1 MLSRVRIVALLA
13 LVVLAFLPAT
23 PVAQAQGEE
32 PAAVTITPLEEA
44 VNVRSGP
51 GPEFMI
57 RGTLYPGFSLTATGR
72 TDFPVDFQCSGV
84 EAYDAQAWLRVD
96 LVEGVEGWINLCVVE
111 VTGDYA
117 VLPVAAPAF
126 PVLIDQAEFVQLT
139 AEGWTPE
146 NPAFAAE
153 LSAAVIVHE
162 YPTLGSTILGVIQAG
177 ETVEVLAVSDPP
189 GWLKIRYGEAEGWI
203 VSFVVA
209 LTEDQVAA
217 LPVINLADLFADLLA
232 NYLDQEGAGACQN
245 PPPPWAPAHGWRRQ
259 CEGIDLHT
267 YEPEPPPGHQRGE

>member
-1 MLSRVRIVALLA
+1 MLLRVRTVVVIT
-13 LVVLAFLPAT
+13 LVVLMLLPVT
-23 PVAQAQGEE
+23 LTAQAQGEE
-32 PAAVTITPLEEA
+32 SVPVTITPLEEA

-72 TDFPVDFQCSGV
+72 TDFPTDFTCSGV

-96 LVEGVEGWINLCVVE
+96 LVEGVEGWVNLCVVE
-111 VTGDYA
+111 VTGDYTA
-117 VLPVAAPAF
+117 LPVAVPAF
-126 PVLIDQAEFVQLT
+126 PVLIDAAEFPQLT

-146 NPAFAAE
+146 HPEFAVE
-153 LSAAVIVHE
+153 LSATVIVHE
-162 YPTLGSTILGVIQAG
+162 YPTLGSAILGVIQAS
-177 ETVEVLAVSDPP
+177 ETVEVLAVSDPT
-189 GWLKIRYGEAEGWI
+189 GWLKIRYGETEGWI

-217 LPVINLADLFADLLA
+217 LPVINLSDLFADLLA
-232 NYLDQEGAGACQN
+232 DYLDQEGAGACQN

>member
-1 MLSRVRIVALLA
+1 MLSRFRAVVVVM
-13 LVVLAFLPAT
+13 LVVLMLLPVARM
-23 PVAQAQGEE
+23 AQAQGEE
-32 PAAVTITPLEEA
+32 AAAVTVTPLEEA

-72 TDFPVDFQCSGV
+72 TDFPADFICSGL

-111 VTGDYA
+111 VSGDYA
-117 VLPVAAPAF
+117 ALPVAEPAF
-126 PVLIDQAEFVQLT
+126 PVLIDTAEFPQLT

-146 NPAFAAE
+146 HPEFAVE

-162 YPTLGSTILGVIQAG
+162 YPTLGSVILGVIQVSG
-177 ETVEVLAVSDPP
+177 TVEVLAVSDPS
-189 GWLKIRYGEAEGWI
+189 GWLQIRCGETEGLDRQLCGGAHGG
-203 VSFVVA
+203 SA
-209 LTEDQVAA
+209 AA
-217 LPVINLADLFADLLA
+217 LPVINLNDLFAALLA
-232 NYLDQEGAGACQN
+232 DYLAQEGAGACQN